1 MQKSYGP
8 SCQVFSEKEITSDAL
23 LLRFRRH
30 ERSKLDYTGRIL
42 PTPEE
47 AYDAAE
53 LMALDLFVRREDETI
68 GWAVKMSSA
77 EGRKLFS
84 IPVQASYQ
92 AAVQMAA

>member
-1 MQKSYGP
+1 MRYFFDFVG
-8 SCQVFSEKEITSDAL
+8 
-23 LLRFRRH
+23 H
-30 ERSKLDYTGRIL
+30 ERSELDYTGLTL

-53 LMALDLFVRREDETI
+53 LMALDLLVRREDETI
-68 GWAVKMSSA
+68 GWAVNVSSA

-84 IPVQASYQ
+84 IPVQASYL

>member
-1 MQKSYGP
+1 MRYFFDF
-8 SCQVFSEKEITSDAL
+8 V
-23 LLRFRRH
+23 RH
-30 ERSKLDYTGRIL
+30 ERSELDYTGRIS

-53 LMALDLFVRREDETI
+53 LMALDLLVRREGETI
-68 GWAVKMSSA
+68 GWAVKVSSA

-84 IPVQASYQ
+84 IPVQASFQ